1 MSNSK
6 RILAA
11 LLAMIG
17 IAGYFFWKKKNEK
30 KMQPETEAINKRIFR
45 VSRKKY
51 LTPLFFCYMIH
62 R

>member
-1 MSNSK
+1 MNWRTPMSNSK

-30 KMQPETEAINKRIFR
+30 EDAAGDGSN
-45 VSRKKY
+45 
-51 LTPLFFCYMIH
+51 
-62 R
+62 